1 MQSKASY
8 RVLFAAGGTGGHVYP
23 AIAIANA
30 IKKAAPATEILFVG
44 TKKHMEWTAVPK
56 AGFKIR
62 PIWVSGFHRKF
73 DLRNFLF
80 PIKLLVSLIQCV
92 FILLKYKPNVVI
104 CCGGFVSGPV
114 GRIAAILGITLMLQE
129 QNSFPGVTNRIL
141 GSKATYIFTGFQE
154 AEKYFQKQKVYFLGN
169 PVRADLDSVDRI
181 TAASV
186 WRFSSEKKTVLV
198 MGGSNGARKIN
209 QSVLQHIDFL
219 HNDLRLQIIWQC
231 GKIYHDALL
240 KSVNTNDY
248 PNLRLV
254 PYLENMPATYA
265 MADLA
270 LCRAGA
276 GTISELLVTGKP
288 SILVP
293 SPNVA
298 GDHQNSNAKS
308 LYRAGA
314 TVVVPDHEIESKLGE
329 TVKQLLSEPGI
340 LKQMSQAAKALSIPN
355 SASKIAEMILNTTT
369 PQQLLTKES
378 GR

>member
-8 RVLFAAGGTGGHVYP
+8 RVLLAAGGTGGHVYP

-30 IKKAAPATEILFVG
+30 IKKAAPATEVLFVG

-56 AGFKIR
+56 AGYKIE

-73 DLRNFLF
+73 DLRNLLF
-80 PIKLLVSLIQCV
+80 PFKLAVSLFQCIQ
-92 FILLKYKPNVVI
+92 IMLSYKPNVVI

-114 GRIAAILGITLMLQE
+114 GRIASLLGITLMLQE

-141 GSKATYIFTGFQE
+141 GSKATFIFTGFQE
-154 AEKYFQKQKVYFLGN
+154 AEKYFPKQKVYMLGN
-169 PVRADLDSVDRI
+169 PVRSDLDSINRI
-181 TAASV
+181 AAASE
-186 WRFSSEKKTVLV
+186 WRFSPESKTVLI
-198 MGGSNGARKIN
+198 MGGSHGARKLN
-209 QSVLQHIDFL
+209 DAMLRHVDFL
-219 HNDLRLQIIWQC
+219 HNNLKLQIIWQC
-231 GKIYHDALL
+231 GKIYHEAIEKRINLDE
-240 KSVNTNDY
+240 Y

-265 MADLA
+265 ITDLA
-270 LCRAGA
+270 ICRAGA

-308 LYRAGA
+308 LLRAGA
-314 TVVVPDHEIESKLGE
+314 TVVISDDEIESKLSE
-329 TVKQLLSEPGI
+329 TVKYLLSEPKI
-340 LKQMSQAAKALSIPN
+340 LKQMSQAAKALAMPQ
-355 SASKIAEMILNTTT
+355 SAIKIAEMILNTTN
-369 PQQLLTKES
+369 PQRLLTKELV
-378 GR
+378 